1 MNSKKT
7 CIYCTKQYVREKS
20 LSKHQ
25 IMCEMV
31 FNKRSRNNV
40 NSEDDEPVYTLKQ
53 LNTIIKELVLK
64 NAKLEEDVK
73 ELKKYLLKEKK
84 KFNVI
89 DWLSTNIITTYSFDE
104 IIDKIT
110 VEIKHVEY
118 MRYNKLLDTIYL
130 IIDDH
135 IRLEQPDEDDKH
147 KRIPIVCISEKK
159 NTFYIY
165 TDNWIEFS
173 QGDMICLL
181 NKLHKKILIKLCEWK
196 RINLQKI
203 QTDDKYFEIYNK
215 LMLKLMDIDFKKD
228 CVITNVRTV
237 LYNKLKID
245 VKNILEYDF

>member
-31 FNKRSRNNV
+31 FNKRSTV

-73 ELKKYLLKEKK
+73 ELKKHLLKEKK

-147 KRIPIVCISEKK
+147 KRIPIVCISEK
-159 NTFYIY
+159 I
-165 TDNWIEFS
+165 
-173 QGDMICLL
+173 LL
-181 NKLHKKILIKLCEWK
+181 IFFKSSDLNSEGLS
-196 RINLQKI
+196 
-203 QTDDKYFEIYNK
+203 
-215 LMLKLMDIDFKKD
+215 LK
-228 CVITNVRTV
+228 
-237 LYNKLKID
+237 
-245 VKNILEYDF
+245 

>member
-31 FNKRSRNNV
+31 FNKRRTVNN
-40 NSEDDEPVYTLKQ
+40 EDDEPVYTLKQ

-73 ELKKYLLKEKK
+73 ELKKHLLKEKK

-89 DWLSTNIITTYSFDE
+89 DWLSTNIITTYPFDE

-110 VEIKHVEY
+110 VEIKHIEY

-130 IIDDH
+130 IIDNH
-135 IRLEQPDEDDKH
+135 LQLEQPDEDDKH

-159 NTFYIY
+159 NAFYIY

-173 QGDMICLL
+173 QGDMICFL

-196 RINLQKI
+196 RINLNKI

-215 LMLKLMDIDFKKD
+215 LMLKLMDIDFKKE
-228 CVITNVRTV
+228 CVIANVRTI